1 MKNSIYNLLKVRFL
15 VHENANRNWWFI
27 LYLVFL
33 MILMIANAHRFEAKI
48 IRMAQ
53 LEEQAKI
60 LRTEF
65 IRCRTEL
72 MRVKMES
79 AVTDSLAKR
88 QLAAPNQ
95 PPHKINV
102 QSQIQPSWWERL
114 WQ

>member
-1 MKNSIYNLLKVRFL
+1 MKNGIYNLLKVRFL

-48 IRMAQ
+48 IRIAQ

-88 QLAAPNQ
+88 QLAAPEQ
-95 PPHKINV
+95 PPHKIN
-102 QSQIQPSWWERL
+102 IHTPKPSHWWDRL
-114 WQ
+114 WP